1 MTRGSARAWTALVVA
16 GVIALSVSLT
26 RAQPTEFYNGRTL
39 TLIVSFNSGG
49 GADAYARL
57 MARHLGRHIPG
68 TPAVIVKN
76 MPGAGGLIAANYLAL
91 VAPKDGS
98 ELVMFPGNIASLPL
112 TRPAQVKY
120 DVNAFHWIGSPA
132 TEIMLCVTS
141 PKAPIKQ
148 FSDVFDREMVTGT
161 AGTATHDT
169 PAVLNGVLGTKL
181 KLVSGYKGSAG
192 LRLAA
197 ERNEIEGFCGVGYD
211 ALKPVIADGRLNVLV
226 QLTSQR
232 IAELPNIPTV
242 FEFARNEE
250 QRQILQLTFIW
261 GDIAR
266 PIAAPPGTPDDRV
279 AILRRAFEE
288 TVRDPAFL
296 ADAKKSSLGIDPV
309 SGERIAVI
317 IRDVYRTPRAIIDKA
332 AAVLKAR

>member
-1 MTRGSARAWTALVVA
+1 MIRVSTRAWAAIVVTGVTALPA
-16 GVIALSVSLT
+16 GG
-26 RAQPTEFYNGRTL
+26 QPTEFYNGRTL
-39 TLIVSFNSGG
+39 SLIVSFNSGG

-57 MARHLGRHIPG
+57 MGRHLGRHIPG
-68 TPAVIVKN
+68 APTVIVKN
-76 MPGAGGLIAANYLAL
+76 MPGAGGLLAANYLAQIS
-91 VAPKDGS
+91 PKDGS
-98 ELVMFPGNIASLPL
+98 EVVMFPGNIASLPL

-132 TEIMLCVTS
+132 TEIMLCVSS
-141 PKAPIKQ
+141 PKSLIKQ
-148 FSDVFDREMVTGT
+148 FKDVFDREMVTGT

-169 PAVLNGVLGTKL
+169 PAVLNGVLRTKL

-197 ERNEIEGFCGVGYD
+197 ERGEIDGFCGVGYD
-211 ALKPVIADGRLNVLV
+211 ALKPVIASGRLDVLV
-226 QLTSQR
+226 QLSSQR
-232 IAELPNIPTV
+232 IAELPEVPTV

-279 AILRRAFEE
+279 AILRRSFEE

-296 ADAKKSSLGIDPV
+296 ADAKKSSLGIEPV
-309 SGERIAVI
+309 TGERIAAM
-317 IRDVYRTPRAIIDKA
+317 IRDIYQTPREIIEKA